1 MAHITFILCSSGW
14 MNILKLCRRKKK
26 IKMIMLEKISCL
38 LWNLIVVCA
47 EVVGFLFLVVFIV
60 SLALLIYVIVMA
72 VVDEVKKRF
81 KK

>member
-1 MAHITFILCSSGW
+1 MVI
-14 MNILKLCRRKKK
+14 

-47 EVVGFLFLVVFIV
+47 EVVGFLFLVVVIATFV
-60 SLALLIYVIVMA
+60 LLFYSVVA
-72 VVDEVKKRF
+72 AFVDEAKKRF

>member
-1 MAHITFILCSSGW
+1 
-14 MNILKLCRRKKK
+14 
-26 IKMIMLEKISCL
+26 MIMLEKISCL

>member
-1 MAHITFILCSSGW
+1 M
-14 MNILKLCRRKKK
+14 K

-47 EVVGFLFLVVFIV
+47 EVVGFLFLVVFIAAFV
-60 SLALLIYVIVMA
+60 LLFYAVIA
-72 VVDEVKKRF
+72 AFVDEAKKRF

>member
-1 MAHITFILCSSGW
+1 
-14 MNILKLCRRKKK
+14 
-26 IKMIMLEKISCL
+26 MIMLEKISCL

-60 SLALLIYVIVMA
+60 AFVLLFYAIVA
-72 VVDEVKKRF
+72 AFVDEAKKRF